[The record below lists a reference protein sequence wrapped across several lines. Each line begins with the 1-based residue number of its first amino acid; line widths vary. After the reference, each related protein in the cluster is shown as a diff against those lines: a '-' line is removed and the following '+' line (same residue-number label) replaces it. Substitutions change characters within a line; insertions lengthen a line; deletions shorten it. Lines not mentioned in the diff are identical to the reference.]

1 MQTYGH
7 KKTDTLMILHCWYV
21 AKRDPFTSCTIY
33 LPDTYGYLL
42 LLCFYLSLPQ
52 SLAFHTGK
60 GTDFHQIDIACY
72 KAIGPIRT
80 KVLLEFHTFT
90 GCDQTERFSEKS
102 KTFWLTIFYQADSD
116 TLEAFGKSV
125 RWCFGSFRKINK
137 ILFSCLEGK
146 GIWKILWRAVKLL
159 KFLWNFNH

>member
-1 MQTYGH
+1 
-7 KKTDTLMILHCWYV
+7 MILHCWYV

-42 LLCFYLSLPQ
+42 LLRFYLSLPQ

-72 KAIGPIRT
+72 EAIGPICT
-80 KVLLEFHTFT
+80 NVLLEFHTFT

-102 KTFWLTIFYQADSD
+102 KTF
-116 TLEAFGKSV
+116 
-125 RWCFGSFRKINK
+125 
-137 ILFSCLEGK
+137 
-146 GIWKILWRAVKLL
+146 
-159 KFLWNFNH
+159 